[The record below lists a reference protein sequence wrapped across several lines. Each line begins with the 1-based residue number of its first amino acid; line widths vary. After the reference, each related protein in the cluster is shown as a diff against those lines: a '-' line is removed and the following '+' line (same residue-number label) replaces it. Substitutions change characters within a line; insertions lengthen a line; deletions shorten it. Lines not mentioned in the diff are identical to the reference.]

1 MLPSPANRM
10 LAAPLP
16 SLLHLVLHSVHRC
29 VRPSGFPQWP
39 HLKHVLEEPSNQ
51 EHGAKGGWDGG
62 KEEEEARHEEESE
75 TSTLHCL
82 CMIMCVRAY
91 DGD

>member
-51 EHGAKGGWDGG
+51 EHGAKGRWDGERER
-62 KEEEEARHEEESE
+62 EEEEAQHEKESE
-75 TSTLHCL
+75 MSALHCL
-82 CMIMCVRAY
+82 CVIMCVRA
-91 DGD
+91 